1 MSVLQPCSE
10 LRLYD
15 ESRGKVAFTILYH
28 YLQGLLCRKT
38 GNETSDRTGTEFQMI
53 IPGFAIQQWFTHQKL
68 GNSVII
74 ELPPNWCNSGWMGFA
89 LCASFDAFGSLENNS
104 SFDKI
109 LGLRAYVRAL
119 GDMPHQI
126 EVVFEDCPRLNV
138 QKCGVRLAYEQD
150 VEEFN
155 QTIAQCDSSRI
166 ITYEGWDGVHH
177 EFDNSS
183 SYYSDTDFAQCDSSR
198 IITYEGWDGVHHEF
212 DNSSSSYSDT
222 DCDVNDCS
230 YFDLSLAAERDVY
243 FLSSYEESE

>member
-1 MSVLQPCSE
+1 MMCFWV
-10 LRLYD
+10 
-15 ESRGKVAFTILYH
+15 
-28 YLQGLLCRKT
+28 QGLLCRKT

-104 SFDKI
+104 SVDKI

-119 GDMPHQI
+119 GDMPHSLYTSKIFFGVTPGMGHIWLLFLSRDSWFATVHNGECSQI
-126 EVVFEDCPRLNV
+126 EVVFEDYGPRLNV
-138 QKCGVRLAYEQD
+138 QKCGVRLVYEQD

-177 EFDNSS
+177 EFDN
-183 SYYSDTDFAQCDSSR
+183 Y
-198 IITYEGWDGVHHEF
+198 
-212 DNSSSSYSDT
+212 
-222 DCDVNDCS
+222 
-230 YFDLSLAAERDVY
+230 
-243 FLSSYEESE
+243 